1 MYKNYNHVVN
11 QLVVLFQIYIVYSKR
26 TGKPRGYAF
35 IEYEHERDMHCEY
48 HLCSPD
54 PVHFCTDSIDIGQSS
69 WTIALQSN
77 PGFLGILQLFFG
89 SVSLIS

>member
-1 MYKNYNHVVN
+1 MYKNYNHVVI
-11 QLVVLFQIYIVYSKR
+11 LFQIYIVYSKR

-54 PVHFCTDSIDIGQSS
+54 PVNFCTDSIDVGESS
-69 WTIALQSN
+69 WMTAFSRL
-77 PGFLGILQLFFG
+77 L
-89 SVSLIS
+89 VSLASYSFSLLQFS